1 MLDVLFYVIGA
12 FAFIFFVYQTVML
25 IKDLISSFKRGYKKP
40 AIIFTIALIAVWLIY
55 IGIMIFLF
63 NNT

>member
-12 FAFIFFVYQTVML
+12 FAFIFFVYQTITL
-25 IKDLISSFKRGYKKP
+25 IKELISSFKRGYTKP

-55 IGIMIFLF
+55 IAVMIYLIVD
-63 NNT
+63 N

>member
-1 MLDVLFYVIGA
+1 MLDVLFYVVGA
-12 FAFIFFVYQTVML
+12 IAFIFFVYQTVML
-25 IKDLISSFKRGYKKP
+25 IKELISSFKRGYTKP
-40 AIIFTIALIAVWLIY
+40 AIIFTIALIAVWLFY